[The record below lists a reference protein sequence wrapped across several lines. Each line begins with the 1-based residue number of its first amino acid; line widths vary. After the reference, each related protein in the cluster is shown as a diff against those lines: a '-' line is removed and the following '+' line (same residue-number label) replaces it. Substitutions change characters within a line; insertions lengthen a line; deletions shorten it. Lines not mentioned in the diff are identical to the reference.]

1 MSLRQSPTLTPAL
14 LVKLETGN
22 WKLETCTRVRP
33 LVGGCADLQMVG
45 AGDVP
50 APGCAWTKEET
61 RTAWG
66 KAQARMNALRRGDRS
81 RLRRGLLVSLLNAAP
96 GGVARLAH
104 ALLTPEMAFYPLLQS
119 AKMGGRKKICE
130 RSRQVIENK

>member
-1 MSLRQSPTLTPAL
+1 
-14 LVKLETGN
+14 
-22 WKLETCTRVRP
+22 
-33 LVGGCADLQMVG
+33 MVG